1 MCNYCGC
8 RSIEPIAE
16 LTAEHEQVLNLR
28 GDIRRAVRGG
38 DFEQAVGLVRELR
51 ELLLVHDAV
60 EELAVYPAMR
70 RFEEFTDKVGTLFD
84 EHDEM
89 DDVMDG
95 IVAAADAGDD
105 PAGMEWQRLLAD
117 LDVLAEHIDHEEHGM
132 FPAAAVSLDPE
143 DWERATAVRA
153 EHSTSHL
160 HSHPH
165 GPGYSHGHEDSRP
178 HEHAHSHAP
187 A

>member
-38 DFEQAVGLVRELR
+38 DFGQAVGLVRELR

-95 IVAAADAGDD
+95 IVAAADAGED
-105 PAGMEWQRLLAD
+105 PAGMEWPRLLTN
-117 LDVLAEHIDHEEHGM
+117 LDVRVAHIDHEEHGM

-143 DWERATAVRA
+143 DWERAMAVRA
-153 EHSTSHL
+153 DHAAPGQRDHEHTH
-160 HSHPH
+160 
-165 GPGYSHGHEDSRP
+165 P
-178 HEHAHSHAP
+178 HEHAHVHG
-187 A
+187 